1 MEPETQKKKGGRPAK
16 TEDTATTRAADPIPA
31 PKESAVYLR
40 ATRFEIVDPFTRLK
54 YTMHSVTKTPVIS
67 AWLASQIRAGFLER
81 AEP

>member
-1 MEPETQKKKGGRPAK
+1 MELETQKKKGGRPAK
-16 TEDTATTRAADPIPA
+16 TEDTATTRVADTTPA

-54 YTMHSVTKTPVIS
+54 YTTHSVTKTPVIS

>member
-16 TEDTATTRAADPIPA
+16 TEDTATTRVADPTPA

>member
-1 MEPETQKKKGGRPAK
+1 MEPITQKKKGGRPAK
-16 TEDTATTRAADPIPA
+16 TESPATTRAADPTPA
-31 PKESAVYLR
+31 PKEGAVYLR

-54 YTMHSVTKTPVIS
+54 YTTHSVTKTPVIS

>member
-16 TEDTATTRAADPIPA
+16 TEDTATTRAADPTPA
-31 PKESAVYLR
+31 PKEISVYLR

-54 YTMHSVTKTPVIS
+54 YTTHSVTKTPVIS